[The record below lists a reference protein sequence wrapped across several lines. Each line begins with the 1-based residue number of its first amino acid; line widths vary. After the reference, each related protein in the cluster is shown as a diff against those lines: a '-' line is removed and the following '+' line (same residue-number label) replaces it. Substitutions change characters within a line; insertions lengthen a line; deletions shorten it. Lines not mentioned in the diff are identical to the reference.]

1 MVLSQGEFRMGDR
14 DTREDAMRLAT
25 EAAKRNALEQVA
37 TYLESVTVVEGTDIT
52 KDEIR
57 TYTAGLILVLDQQA
71 NLWLDG
77 DRVVVT
83 IDLMSQIDTDEV
95 AQAILAFREN
105 ESARHQ
111 LATLKN
117 EIDDLQTQL
126 EAANQLL
133 ATAVTAEEAQQ
144 ASLQRQ
150 ELLNHVQSNAMVSQA
165 WTDWVMVGP
174 SGYPASWGG
183 LPPSYGFL
191 NAARGLYPANPH
203 VDVAQHVI
211 IMPPPAPPQT
221 SQPVTHPALRQPG
234 MRPVPLTLNE
244 ISHTTS
250 TMPVHLGNQP
260 TGAHATVPASSA
272 RSVRPLQQFLQ
283 PPATGVPSL
292 GSQATSPGS
301 RSVRSLQQFLQPPS
315 STTPPGHAP
324 VIGRLPPTMHQQPSI
339 PCRPPWISSSGASRL
354 WRTVRRRTRRLW
366 WTWRRRSRGR
376 ERTITVG
383 SRLRRIIMVL
393 TVGVSP
399 TWCADVNLASDPD
412 AVRNHA
418 EQSFEQ
424 LTQRDDHSGLTTSSP
439 GSPRDGQSH
448 RGYSPDQYVIG
459 IGQGDLTKGPI
470 VCQRVSELSARTDLA
485 KQIRIFVKEHMVD
498 RIRERSGKDADQDIE
513 LTREEIVQEY
523 LQGVKIIDHH
533 TDEEKKIC
541 TATAVMP
548 KSKLQ
553 PSRPPND
560 PQPLA
565 PVMR

>member
-1 MVLSQGEFRMGDR
+1 MPDRPCSSTAVLGPSNPARALRPLTICLFFSLLWCPVSPVSAEVRVVLSQGEFRMGDR

-150 ELLNHVQSNAMVSQA
+150 ELLNHVQSNALVSQA

-191 NAARGLYPANPH
+191 SVARGLYPANPH

-292 GSQATSPGS
+292 GPQATSPGS

-324 VIGRLPPTMHQQPSI
+324 VIGRLPPTMHQHLPSLVV
-339 PCRPPWISSSGASRL
+339 PRGSHHLAPRGFGGQSGAGRGGYGG
-354 WRTVRRRTRRLW
+354 RGGGGHGGG
-366 WTWRRRSRGR
+366 RGR
-376 ERTITVG
+376 
-383 SRLRRIIMVL
+383 
-393 TVGVSP
+393 
-399 TWCADVNLASDPD
+399 
-412 AVRNHA
+412 
-418 EQSFEQ
+418 
-424 LTQRDDHSGLTTSSP
+424 
-439 GSPRDGQSH
+439 
-448 RGYSPDQYVIG
+448 
-459 IGQGDLTKGPI
+459 
-470 VCQRVSELSARTDLA
+470 
-485 KQIRIFVKEHMVD
+485 
-498 RIRERSGKDADQDIE
+498 
-513 LTREEIVQEY
+513 
-523 LQGVKIIDHH
+523 
-533 TDEEKKIC
+533 
-541 TATAVMP
+541 
-548 KSKLQ
+548 
-553 PSRPPND
+553 
-560 PQPLA
+560 
-565 PVMR
+565 